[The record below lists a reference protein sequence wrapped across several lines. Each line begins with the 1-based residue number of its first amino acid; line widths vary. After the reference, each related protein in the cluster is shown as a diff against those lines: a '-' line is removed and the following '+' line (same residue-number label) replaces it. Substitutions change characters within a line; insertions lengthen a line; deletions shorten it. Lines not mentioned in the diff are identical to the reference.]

1 MTRCQSHPAL
11 ARPLQLD
18 GHRCVGML
26 QKHRLFLNA
35 RSDARRGFTL
45 VDLTITVLIMGVVAA
60 TASPKF
66 AALLTSYTAEAAARR
81 VAADLNYAASAAA
94 QTSQSVTV
102 TFDVSGDS
110 YSVAGVDSPDHPGS
124 AWAVSLTTGGT
135 NVDLVSVDFAASQ
148 TVTFNAYGR
157 PNNPGSIILS
167 AGSDS
172 ATIVVDAATGRAT
185 LQ

>member
-1 MTRCQSHPAL
+1 MTPCMSHPDSAHPSGMD
-11 ARPLQLD
+11 RPRDVRTPRKQ
-18 GHRCVGML
+18 RFP
-26 QKHRLFLNA
+26 QIA
-35 RSDARRGFTL
+35 RSETRRGFTL

-60 TASPKF
+60 TASPRF

-102 TFDVSGDS
+102 TFNVSGDS
-110 YSVAGVDSPDHPGS
+110 YSVVGVDSPDHPGS
-124 AWAVSLTTGGT
+124 AWAVSLTNGGY
-135 NVDLVSVDFAASQ
+135 NVDLVSVDFAATQ

-167 AGSDS
+167 SGSDS

-185 LQ
+185 VQ

>member
-1 MTRCQSHPAL
+1 MTPCMSHPAP
-11 ARPLQLD
+11 ARPSTMDRPRRIRMMQKQR
-18 GHRCVGML
+18 HRV
-26 QKHRLFLNA
+26 
-35 RSDARRGFTL
+35 SPDETRRGFTL

-102 TFDVSGDS
+102 TFDVPGDS
-110 YSVAGVDSPDHPGS
+110 YGVTGVASPDHPGS
-124 AWAVSLTTGGT
+124 AWAVSFTNGST
-135 NVDLVSVDFAASQ
+135 NVTLVSVDFAASQ
-148 TVTFNAYGR
+148 SVTFNAYGR

-167 AGSDS
+167 SGSDS

-185 LQ
+185 VQ